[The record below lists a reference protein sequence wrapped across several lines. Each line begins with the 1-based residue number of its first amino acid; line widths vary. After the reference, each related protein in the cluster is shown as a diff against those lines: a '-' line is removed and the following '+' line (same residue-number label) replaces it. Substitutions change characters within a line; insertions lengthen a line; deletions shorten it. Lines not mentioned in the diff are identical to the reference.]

1 MAQKKTSPSQT
12 CSAELEHSR
21 SASSDAD
28 LKPSSSAKTTSSAD
42 QSCKDIGPTS
52 LFSTMSENSNS
63 TATLTSSA
71 EDFPAPTSATP
82 APCGE
87 SEKDLTA
94 RPADYGLKCAELLA
108 RYDPDTSSWRTSQQ
122 SFIEGWATFSQTWPR
137 SGMMRSGT
145 AYQLPTLAEA
155 ISATGFSLWP
165 TPTARDYKG
174 ARLSTSQ
181 DEKGRGANNSLPDFF
196 RSNGNWHYPP
206 VAVVECMMGFPAEW
220 LNCGRSEIPSTSRLS
235 KKSDARSSKR
245 RRNAESD

>member
-1 MAQKKTSPSQT
+1 MAQKKTSPSRIS
-12 CSAELEHSR
+12 SAESGRSR

-28 LKPSSSAKTTSSAD
+28 LKPSCSAKTTSSAG
-42 QSCKDIGPTS
+42 QSCKDTGPTS
-52 LFSTMSENSNS
+52 LFSMTSENSNS
-63 TATLTSSA
+63 TATSMSSA

-87 SEKDLTA
+87 SEKGLTA

-108 RYDPDTSSWRTSQQ
+108 KFDPDTLSWKTSQQ
-122 SFIEGWATFSQTWPR
+122 SFIEGWATFSETWPR
-137 SGMMRSGT
+137 SGMMQSGT

-181 DEKGRGANNSLPDFF
+181 DEQGRGANNSLPDFF

-206 VAVVECMMGFPAEW
+206 VAVVECMMGFPAGW
-220 LNCGRSEIPSTSRLS
+220 LSCGRSEIPSTSRLS
-235 KKSDARSSKR
+235 KKSDAQSSKR
-245 RRNAESD
+245 RRDAKSD